1 MLAHACLHK
10 PCSRTLAGLLK
21 WIDTAAD
28 AANEGTSM
36 TFAMFRGL
44 LRFLFWSTVGAVT
57 SRLFC
62 EFILSMYVVRD
73 ALLFK
78 LRGPEHMSPLVK
90 PVGPVAD
97 ASGYVEQGFSMA
109 MGASSSGGYQT
120 VQ

>member
-1 MLAHACLHK
+1 MTPFPPAGPIRLFELAHFRDWEGPALVRLLYYLLLI
-10 PCSRTLAGLLK
+10 SAVSVGLLK

-78 LRGPEHMSPLVK
+78 LRR
-90 PVGPVAD
+90 
-97 ASGYVEQGFSMA
+97 
-109 MGASSSGGYQT
+109 
-120 VQ
+120 

>member
-1 MLAHACLHK
+1 
-10 PCSRTLAGLLK
+10 
-21 WIDTAAD
+21 
-28 AANEGTSM
+28 M

-78 LRGPEHMSPLVK
+78 LRGPEHLSPLVK

-97 ASGYVEQGFSMA
+97 TSGYVEQGFSMA